1 MGAILRIT
9 PAGANS
15 AGPVAFGNM
24 KMEDGNGPKGVL
36 DIDLSAT
43 LQALVEEIRAQPV
56 SDRLRELSQELQEA
70 LTRARAD
77 KEE

>member
-1 MGAILRIT
+1 
-9 PAGANS
+9 
-15 AGPVAFGNM
+15 M

>member
-1 MGAILRIT
+1 
-9 PAGANS
+9 
-15 AGPVAFGNM
+15 
-24 KMEDGNGPKGVL
+24 MEYGKGPKGVL

>member
-9 PAGANS
+9 PSGAKS
-15 AGPVAFGNM
+15 ASPVAFGNM

-70 LTRARAD
+70 LTRARAN